1 MRIYT
6 PVRILLLL
14 LAVASPALLRA
25 QFQQPTAE
33 ELAMTADAKAPG
45 AAAVYLNI
53 EEITDDPHH
62 FYSFYTRIK
71 VLQETGKNLANVEIP
86 FQVGDT
92 GATGVKP
99 RVMGQDWLTDAD
111 SGEKGAKPA
120 GKTPN
125 PQEIFKIDDIKGR
138 TIHSDGTVVPLTV
151 RPDELLKL
159 KSPDGQFDRRA
170 FTMPGVE
177 AGSILE
183 YRYTIHYDEK
193 HFSSPFWQVQRP
205 FFVRKSHYAFT
216 PFNDFLNDDQSMT
229 SRYLLD
235 ARGKVVNTLI
245 WWPVL
250 PTGVTVKRDA
260 IGNFSLD
267 LTDTPPAPNEEWMPP
282 VQSLAYHVN
291 FYYKNAFSGSEFW
304 ASENKQWSKD
314 VDRFAEP
321 TAAIRQA
328 VAGLVAPG
336 DSDIDKARKLYKAV
350 QALGS
355 SGPRSVGSAEEA
367 WSSKS
372 GTSEG
377 TALLYLAM
385 LRAAGL
391 TAYAMAVVDRDKGV
405 FSSGYL
411 SFDQFDSYI
420 VILSI
425 GGNEIFL
432 DPSEK
437 MCPFKT
443 MHWRHSGATG
453 IRQSSGAP
461 VVARTPFQ
469 AYTANSLLRTGDI
482 TVDDHGVVTG
492 RFNFIMSGQEAL
504 HWRQIA
510 LGNVENEVKKQFDHA
525 LESVVPTGIV
535 AHTDHFL
542 SLGDPDSNL
551 IAIVNMHGTLG
562 AATSGRLQLPAF
574 FFETRGAHPFADQEK
589 RLEPVDMH
597 YGEQVTD
604 QIVYHLPAGLSVE
617 SAPQDTKVSWEG
629 HAVLG
634 TKVAAA
640 PSQITVVRSLA
651 RAFTFVKPEEYQE
664 LRGFYQKVAAS
675 DQQQLVLTRTPVA
688 QGN

>member
-1 MRIYT
+1 MRIST
-6 PVRILLLL
+6 PIRILLLL
-14 LAVASPALLRA
+14 LALASPALLRA

-33 ELAMTADAKAPG
+33 ELAMTSDPKAPG

-71 VLQETGKNLANVEIP
+71 ILQETGKNLANVEIP

-92 GATGVKP
+92 GSTGAKP
-99 RVMGQDWLTDAD
+99 RVIGQDWLTNSD
-111 SGEKGAKPA
+111 SGEKGAKPS

-125 PQEIFKIDDIKGR
+125 PQEIFKIDEIKGR
-138 TIHSDGTVVPLTV
+138 TIHPDGTVIPLNV

-159 KSPDGQFDRRA
+159 KSPDGQFDRMA

-177 AGSILE
+177 VGSILE
-183 YRYTIHYDEK
+183 YRYTIRYDEK
-193 HFSSPFWQVQRP
+193 HFSSPFWQVQRS
-205 FFVRKSHYAFT
+205 FYVRKSHYAFT
-216 PFNDFLNDDQSMT
+216 PFNDFLNDDQAMT

-250 PTGVTVKRDA
+250 PPGVTVKRDA

-282 VQSLAYHVN
+282 VQSLAYHVF

-304 ASENKQWSKD
+304 TSENKRWSKD

-355 SGPRSVGSAEEA
+355 SSARSARSAEEA

-391 TAYAMAVVDRDKGV
+391 TAYAMAVVDRDKGI

-420 VILSI
+420 VILSL

-432 DPSEK
+432 DPGEK
-437 MCPFKT
+437 MCPFQT

-453 IRQSSGAP
+453 IRQSAGAP

-469 AYTANSLLRTGDI
+469 AYTANSLLRTGDV
-482 TVDDHGVVTG
+482 TVDDHGAVTG
-492 RFNFIMSGQEAL
+492 RINFIMSGQEAIR
-504 HWRQIA
+504 WRQIA
-510 LGNVENEVKKQFDHA
+510 LGNDETEVKKQFDRS
-525 LESVVPTGIV
+525 LESVVPNGIE
-535 AHTDHFL
+535 AHIDHFL
-542 SLGDPDSNL
+542 SLGDPDANL
-551 IAIVNMHGTLG
+551 IAIVNVHGTLG

-574 FFETRGAHPFADQEK
+574 FFETRGAHPFVDQGK
-589 RLEPVDMH
+589 RIEPVDMH

-617 SAPQDTKVSWEG
+617 GAPQDTKVSWEG

-640 PSQITVVRSLA
+640 PGQITIVRSLA
-651 RAFTFVKPEEYQE
+651 RAFTFAKPEEYQD
-664 LRGFYQKVAAS
+664 LRGFYQKVAAA
-675 DQQQLVLTRTPVA
+675 DQQQLVLTRTAVA

>member
-1 MRIYT
+1 
-6 PVRILLLL
+6 
-14 LAVASPALLRA
+14 
-25 QFQQPTAE
+25 
-33 ELAMTADAKAPG
+33 
-45 AAAVYLNI
+45 
-53 EEITDDPHH
+53 
-62 FYSFYTRIK
+62 
-71 VLQETGKNLANVEIP
+71 
-86 FQVGDT
+86 
-92 GATGVKP
+92 
-99 RVMGQDWLTDAD
+99 
-111 SGEKGAKPA
+111 
-120 GKTPN
+120 
-125 PQEIFKIDDIKGR
+125 
-138 TIHSDGTVVPLTV
+138 
-151 RPDELLKL
+151 
-159 KSPDGQFDRRA
+159 
-170 FTMPGVE
+170 
-177 AGSILE
+177 
-183 YRYTIHYDEK
+183 
-193 HFSSPFWQVQRP
+193 
-205 FFVRKSHYAFT
+205 
-216 PFNDFLNDDQSMT
+216 
-229 SRYLLD
+229 
-235 ARGKVVNTLI
+235 
-245 WWPVL
+245 
-250 PTGVTVKRDA
+250 
-260 IGNFSLD
+260 
-267 LTDTPPAPNEEWMPP
+267 
-282 VQSLAYHVN
+282 
-291 FYYKNAFSGSEFW
+291 
-304 ASENKQWSKD
+304 
-314 VDRFAEP
+314 
-321 TAAIRQA
+321 
-328 VAGLVAPG
+328 
-336 DSDIDKARKLYKAV
+336 
-350 QALGS
+350 
-355 SGPRSVGSAEEA
+355 
-367 WSSKS
+367 
-372 GTSEG
+372 
-377 TALLYLAM
+377 M

-432 DPSEK
+432 DPGEK
-437 MCPFKT
+437 MCPFQT